1 MLILRFDGLYYNTND
16 ESSVPTQVNPPH
28 AKTPAHALQSGV
40 MCYGWLIYRADKL
53 IARGHGGFVRH
64 EAASSN
70 IAEYLALIEG
80 LQALVDMHSDHEA
93 VQIIGD
99 ARSVIDQMS
108 GTARVNANTTRP
120 LYRKALLLS
129 RHFPLLTWTW
139 TPRSKNHAAYL
150 LTRRAMKQIR
160 ADPERFRQALQH
172 IETPTLP
179 ARLRK
184 QLFSLLDLRVY
195 QPAGMTQ

>member
-1 MLILRFDGLYYNTND
+1 MLTLRFDGLYYNTND
-16 ESSVPTQVNPPH
+16 EPSKPAPANAHT
-28 AKTPAHALQSGV
+28 KTRAHAVQSGV
-40 MCYGWLIYRADKL
+40 MCYGWLIYHGEKL
-53 IARGHGGFVRH
+53 VARGHGGFVRQ

-80 LQALVDMHSDHEA
+80 LQALVDMHIDNED
-93 VQIIGD
+93 VEIIGD
-99 ARSVIDQMS
+99 ARSLIEQMN

-139 TPRSKNHAAYL
+139 TPRRQNHAADQ

-160 ADPERFRQALQH
+160 ADPDRFRQALQR
-172 IETPTLP
+172 IKTPALS

-184 QLFSLLDLRVY
+184 HLFSLLDLRVY
-195 QPAGMTQ
+195 QPAGMIL